1 MASIGDLTVNADACD
16 RDPGT
21 PFVKILRKEA
31 EREGFYPSHMI
42 YKTEQLKPMSNWT
55 ILCDF
60 DGTISVEDVIDSLL
74 DRFGK
79 PGWEVL
85 EQDWRAGR
93 IGSRECMSGQVDLLK
108 MTRDE
113 LDTHLAGLWI
123 DLAFPGFVAKARAL
137 HVPIRV
143 VSDGLDYAIHKILGR
158 YGLDDLP
165 LAANHL
171 APAPPPKQ
179 WQLTSPFQ
187 ADGCRSGTCKCA
199 CVAQARASGPGT
211 KTLLIGDGASDFCA
225 ADRVDFVF
233 AKHRLI
239 EHCRA
244 AGIPYAPITGF
255 EDALDLLPRLLDGSL
270 LEDHSPQPALSVP
283 Y

>member
-1 MASIGDLTVNADACD
+1 MTAWN
-16 RDPGT
+16 
-21 PFVKILRKEA
+21 
-31 EREGFYPSHMI
+31 
-42 YKTEQLKPMSNWT
+42 

-74 DRFGK
+74 DRFGR
-79 PGWEVL
+79 PGWEAL

-93 IGSRECMSGQVDLLK
+93 IGSRECMSGQVALLD
-108 MTRDE
+108 MRQEE
-113 LDTHLAGLWI
+113 LDTHLDGLWI
-123 DLAFPGFVAKARAL
+123 DHAFPAFVARAREL
-137 HVPIRV
+137 QMPIRV
-143 VSDGLDYAIHKILGR
+143 VSDGLDYAIHRILGR
-158 YGLDDLP
+158 YGLDNLP

-171 APAPPPKQ
+171 APATPPRQ

-199 CVAQARASGPGT
+199 CVAQARTGGA

-225 ADRVDFVF
+225 ADQVDFVF

-244 AGIPYAPITGF
+244 AGIPYVPITGF
-255 EDALDLLPRLLDGSL
+255 EDALELLPRLLDGTL
-270 LEDHSPQPALSVP
+270 LAEHPPHVLPAAAGF
-283 Y
+283 

>member
-1 MASIGDLTVNADACD
+1 MNAMNELPMPASG
-16 RDPGT
+16 
-21 PFVKILRKEA
+21 
-31 EREGFYPSHMI
+31 
-42 YKTEQLKPMSNWT
+42 WT

-74 DRFGK
+74 DRFGR

-93 IGSRECMSGQVDLLK
+93 IGSRECMSGQVDLLQ
-108 MTRDE
+108 MTRPQ
-113 LDTHLAGLWI
+113 LDAHLAGLWI
-123 DLAFPGFVAKARAL
+123 DHAFPGFVAKARAL
-137 HVPIRV
+137 NVPIRV
-143 VSDGLDYAIHKILGR
+143 VSDGLDYAIHQILGR

-171 APAPPPKQ
+171 APAEPPKQ

-187 ADGCRSGTCKCA
+187 AEGCRSGTCKCA
-199 CVAQARASGPGT
+199 CVAQARAAGAT
-211 KTLLIGDGASDFCA
+211 RTLLIGDGASDFCA

-255 EDALDLLPRLLDGSL
+255 EDALELLPRLLDGSL
-270 LEDHSPQPALSVP
+270 LAEHAPHHAQALSL
-283 Y
+283 

>member
-1 MASIGDLTVNADACD
+1 VTAWN
-16 RDPGT
+16 
-21 PFVKILRKEA
+21 
-31 EREGFYPSHMI
+31 
-42 YKTEQLKPMSNWT
+42 

-74 DRFGK
+74 DRFGR
-79 PGWEVL
+79 PGWEAL

-93 IGSRECMSGQVDLLK
+93 IGSRECMSGQVALLDMK
-108 MTRDE
+108 RDE
-113 LDTHLAGLWI
+113 LDAHLDGLWI
-123 DLAFPGFVAKARAL
+123 DHAFPAFVARASEL
-137 HVPIRV
+137 NTPIRV
-143 VSDGLDYAIHKILGR
+143 VSDGLDYAIHRILGR
-158 YGLDDLP
+158 YGLDKLP

-171 APAPPPKQ
+171 APATLPRQ

-187 ADGCRSGTCKCA
+187 AEGCRSGTCKCA
-199 CVAQARASGPGT
+199 CVAQASSGGA

-244 AGIPYAPITGF
+244 AGIPYVPITGF
-255 EDALDLLPRLLDGSL
+255 EDALELLPRLLDGSL
-270 LEDHSPQPALSVP
+270 LAEFEPHALPAVSNF
-283 Y
+283 

>member
-1 MASIGDLTVNADACD
+1 VTAWN
-16 RDPGT
+16 
-21 PFVKILRKEA
+21 
-31 EREGFYPSHMI
+31 
-42 YKTEQLKPMSNWT
+42 

-74 DRFGK
+74 DRFGR
-79 PGWEVL
+79 PGWEAL

-93 IGSRECMSGQVDLLK
+93 IGSRECMSGQVALLD
-108 MTRDE
+108 MRQEE
-113 LDTHLAGLWI
+113 LDTHLDGLWI
-123 DLAFPGFVAKARAL
+123 DHAFPAFVAHAREL
-137 HVPIRV
+137 QTPIRV
-143 VSDGLDYAIHKILGR
+143 VSDGLDYAIHRILGR
-158 YGLDDLP
+158 YGLDNLP

-171 APAPPPKQ
+171 APATPPRQ

-199 CVAQARASGPGT
+199 CVAQARTGGA

-225 ADRVDFVF
+225 ADQVDFVF

-244 AGIPYAPITGF
+244 AGIPYVPITGF
-255 EDALDLLPRLLDGSL
+255 EDALELLPRLLDGTL
-270 LEDHSPQPALSVP
+270 LAEHPPHVLPAAAGF
-283 Y
+283 

>member
-1 MASIGDLTVNADACD
+1 
-16 RDPGT
+16 
-21 PFVKILRKEA
+21 LRVTA
-31 EREGFYPSHMI
+31 W
-42 YKTEQLKPMSNWT
+42 N

-74 DRFGK
+74 DRFGR
-79 PGWEVL
+79 PGWEAL

-93 IGSRECMSGQVDLLK
+93 IGSRDCMSGQVALLDMRK
-108 MTRDE
+108 DE
-113 LDTHLAGLWI
+113 LDTHLDGLWI
-123 DLAFPGFVAKARAL
+123 DHAFPAFVARCREL
-137 HVPIRV
+137 QTPIRV
-143 VSDGLDYAIHKILGR
+143 VSDGLDYAIHRILGR
-158 YGLDDLP
+158 YGLDNLP

-171 APAPPPKQ
+171 APATPPRQ

-187 ADGCRSGTCKCA
+187 AEGCRSGTCKCA
-199 CVAQARASGPGT
+199 CVAQASKTGG

-244 AGIPYAPITGF
+244 AGIPYVPITGF
-255 EDALDLLPRLLDGSL
+255 EDALELLPRLLDGSL
-270 LEDHSPQPALSVP
+270 LAEHEHVLPAVSNF
-283 Y
+283 

>member
-1 MASIGDLTVNADACD
+1 M
-16 RDPGT
+16 RDSG
-21 PFVKILRKEA
+21 
-31 EREGFYPSHMI
+31 
-42 YKTEQLKPMSNWT
+42 WT

-74 DRFGK
+74 DRFGRT
-79 PGWEVL
+79 GWEAL

-93 IGSRECMSGQVDLLK
+93 IGSRECMGGQVALLE
-108 MTRDE
+108 MTRAE

-123 DLAFPGFVAKARAL
+123 DHAFPGFVAKAREL
-137 HVPIRV
+137 GVPIRV
-143 VSDGLDYAIHKILGR
+143 VSDGLDYAIHSILGR
-158 YGLDDLP
+158 YGLNDLP

-171 APAPPPKQ
+171 APATPPQ
-179 WQLTSPFQ
+179 RWQLTSPFQ

-199 CVAQARASGPGT
+199 CVAQARAEGAR

-244 AGIPYAPITGF
+244 AGIPYVPITGF
-255 EDALDLLPRLLDGSL
+255 EDALDMLPALLDGSL
-270 LEDHSPQPALSVP
+270 VGHHLTPVHAPAAA
-283 Y
+283 

>member
-1 MASIGDLTVNADACD
+1 MTAWN
-16 RDPGT
+16 
-21 PFVKILRKEA
+21 
-31 EREGFYPSHMI
+31 
-42 YKTEQLKPMSNWT
+42 

-74 DRFGK
+74 DRFGR
-79 PGWEVL
+79 PGWEAL

-93 IGSRECMSGQVDLLK
+93 IGSRECMSGQVDLLD
-108 MTRDE
+108 MSRSQ
-113 LDTHLAGLWI
+113 LDKHLEGLWI
-123 DLAFPGFVAKARAL
+123 DHAFPAFVARTRELGA
-137 HVPIRV
+137 PIRV

-171 APAPPPKQ
+171 APAEPPRQ

-187 ADGCRSGTCKCA
+187 AEGCRSGTCKCA
-199 CVAQARASGPGT
+199 CVAQARSGGA

-233 AKHRLI
+233 AKQRLI

-244 AGIPYAPITGF
+244 AGIPYVPITGF
-255 EDALDLLPRLLDGSL
+255 EDALELLPRLLDGSL
-270 LEDHSPQPALSVP
+270 LAEHARPVPAAAAG
-283 Y
+283 

>member
-1 MASIGDLTVNADACD
+1 MPTLPDN
-16 RDPGT
+16 
-21 PFVKILRKEA
+21 IL
-31 EREGFYPSHMI
+31 PCVPTMPVS
-42 YKTEQLKPMSNWT
+42 SWT

-74 DRFGK
+74 DRFGR

-93 IGSRECMSGQVDLLK
+93 IGSRECMAGQVALLQ
-108 MTRDE
+108 MSRAE
-113 LDTHLAGLWI
+113 LDEHLREMWI
-123 DLAFPGFVAKARAL
+123 DHAFPGFVAKAREL
-137 HVPIRV
+137 GVSIRV
-143 VSDGLDYAIHKILGR
+143 VSDGLDVAIRQILER

-171 APAPPPKQ
+171 APATPPQQ

-199 CVAQARASGPGT
+199 CVAQARSGGA

-244 AGIPYAPITGF
+244 AGIPYVPITGF
-255 EDALDLLPRLLDGSL
+255 EDALELLPQLLDGSL
-270 LEDHSPQPALSVP
+270 LDRPAVP
-283 Y
+283 ATAALA

>member
-1 MASIGDLTVNADACD
+1 MTAWN
-16 RDPGT
+16 
-21 PFVKILRKEA
+21 
-31 EREGFYPSHMI
+31 
-42 YKTEQLKPMSNWT
+42 

-74 DRFGK
+74 DRFGR
-79 PGWEVL
+79 PGWEAL

-93 IGSRECMSGQVDLLK
+93 IGSRECMSGQVALLD
-108 MTRDE
+108 MAREE
-113 LDTHLAGLWI
+113 LDLHLDGLWI
-123 DLAFPGFVAKARAL
+123 DHAFPAFVARARQL
-137 HVPIRV
+137 KTPIRV
-143 VSDGLDYAIHKILGR
+143 VSDGLDYAIHRILGR

-171 APAPPPKQ
+171 APATPPLQ
-179 WQLTSPFQ
+179 WQLTSPFKRE
-187 ADGCRSGTCKCA
+187 GCSSGTCKCA
-199 CVAQARASGPGT
+199 CVAEARTGGA

-244 AGIPYAPITGF
+244 TGIPYVPITGF
-255 EDALDLLPRLLDGSL
+255 EDALELLPRLLDGSL
-270 LEDHSPQPALSVP
+270 LAEHARHEFAAVSNF
-283 Y
+283 